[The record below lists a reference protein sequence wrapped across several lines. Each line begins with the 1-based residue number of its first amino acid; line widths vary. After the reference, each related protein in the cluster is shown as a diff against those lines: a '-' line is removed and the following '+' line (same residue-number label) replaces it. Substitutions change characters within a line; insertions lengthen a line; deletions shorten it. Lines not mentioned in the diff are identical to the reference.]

1 MTGNLTE
8 SFYRPMQHVD
18 KLEDLQIDRP
28 SMLAIG
34 VFDGLHRGHQHLI
47 RSLVEEAHDSGNLA
61 GVLTFNPHP
70 DEVLQGPKGRYYLT
84 TVDERAGL
92 LADLGADFLVT
103 HPFNRE

>member
-1 MTGNLTE
+1 
-8 SFYRPMQHVD
+8 MQHVD

-61 GVLTFNPHP
+61 GVL
-70 DEVLQGPKGRYYLT
+70 
-84 TVDERAGL
+84 
-92 LADLGADFLVT
+92 
-103 HPFNRE
+103 